1 MKQNN
6 TMPSLKE
13 KPLNQLLT
21 GLTQLDD
28 SRKFLDASISGIS
41 LHAGSVCSGNIFV
54 AIPGN
59 KFDGH
64 DFIPEAVKNGA
75 AAIISNGRDI
85 GELSIPQIRVA
96 NPRRAASWVASEFF
110 DHPSRELTMIGITG
124 TNGKTSTAT
133 LVASILDAAGY
144 KTAQMGTLGLIAQG
158 NSPQE
163 KTLTTLDQVAL
174 HKSLFDLKKDGF
186 THIVME
192 VSSHALQQCRV
203 TDVDFNIAAFTNLT
217 PEHLDYHGNMEEYY
231 HAKAKLFKMLPI
243 TATAVINNDDIY
255 GGKIISESST
265 PILTTSISTKENVHY
280 SSFESTLNGIT
291 GDIKAGDHSYKIQS
305 SLIGSFNLENIL
317 TAVGIAH
324 AMGIP
329 PHFVI
334 KGIDSCKFI
343 PGRMEMFKTPSGGTV
358 IIDYAHTPDSYEK
371 VLGTICKMSSGK
383 MTVIFGAGGN
393 RDVSKRPTMAAIA
406 EKFAEQCF
414 ITPDNPRFD
423 NPQAI
428 QADIVKG
435 FTRKCYTV
443 FSDRGKAIRAALT
456 DLKKN
461 DILAVLGKGRENY
474 QEIRGEKIPYS
485 DVKIIQEFCD
495 EN

>member
-1 MKQNN
+1 
-6 TMPSLKE
+6 
-13 KPLNQLLT
+13 
-21 GLTQLDD
+21 
-28 SRKFLDASISGIS
+28 
-41 LHAGSVCSGNIFV
+41 
-54 AIPGN
+54 
-59 KFDGH
+59 
-64 DFIPEAVKNGA
+64 
-75 AAIISNGRDI
+75 
-85 GELSIPQIRVA
+85 
-96 NPRRAASWVASEFF
+96 
-110 DHPSRELTMIGITG
+110 
-124 TNGKTSTAT
+124 
-133 LVASILDAAGY
+133 
-144 KTAQMGTLGLIAQG
+144 
-158 NSPQE
+158 
-163 KTLTTLDQVAL
+163 
-174 HKSLFDLKKDGF
+174 
-186 THIVME
+186 
-192 VSSHALQQCRV
+192 
-203 TDVDFNIAAFTNLT
+203 
-217 PEHLDYHGNMEEYY
+217 MEEYY

-255 GGKIISESST
+255 GEKIISESST

-329 PHFVI
+329 PHFVT

-343 PGRMEMFKTPSGGTV
+343 PGRMEMFKIPSGGTV
-358 IIDYAHTPDSYEK
+358 IIDYAHTPDAYEK

-383 MTVIFGAGGN
+383 MTVIFGAGGD

-443 FSDRGKAIRAALT
+443 FSDREKAIRAALT

>member
-1 MKQNN
+1 MTQNN
-6 TMPSLKE
+6 NIPFLKK

-21 GLTQLDD
+21 GLTQLD
-28 SRKFLDASISGIS
+28 SHEFADASISGIS

-54 AIPGN
+54 AIQGN

-85 GELSIPQIRVA
+85 GELSIPQVRVA

-110 DHPSRELTMIGITG
+110 GHPSRELIMIGITG

-133 LVASILDAAGY
+133 LVVSIFEAAGY
-144 KTAQMGTLGLIAQG
+144 KTAQMGTLGIIAKG
-158 NSPQE
+158 NYPQE
-163 KTLTTLDQVAL
+163 KTLTTLDQV
-174 HKSLFDLKKDGF
+174 SLQKTLFYLKNDSF
-186 THIVME
+186 SHVVME

-203 TDVDFNIAAFTNLT
+203 ADVDFNIAAFTNLT
-217 PEHLDYHGNMEEYY
+217 PEHLDYHGNMEEYC

-243 TATAVINNDDIY
+243 TATAVINNDDVY
-255 GGKIISESST
+255 GKKIISDT
-265 PILTTSISTKENVHY
+265 TIPILTTSISTKENVHY
-280 SSFESTLNGIT
+280 SYFELTLNGIKGT
-291 GDIKAGDHSYKIQS
+291 IKAGDHSYKIQS
-305 SLIGSFNLENIL
+305 CLIGSLNLENIL

-329 PHFVI
+329 PHFVT
-334 KGIDSCKFI
+334 KGIDSCTLI
-343 PGRMEMFKTPSGGTV
+343 PGRLEMFKTPSGGTV
-358 IIDYAHTPDSYEK
+358 VVDYAHTPDAYEK
-371 VLGTICKMSSGK
+371 VLGTICKMSGGK
-383 MTVIFGAGGN
+383 LTVIFGAGGD
-393 RDVSKRPTMAAIA
+393 RDVTKRPVMAAIA

-435 FTRKCYTV
+435 FTRQCYTV
-443 FSDRGKAIRAALT
+443 FSDRGKAVRAALT

-485 DVKIIQEFCD
+485 DIKIIQEFCD